1 MTYLPLGEGRLK
13 LLPWKS
19 VCQEV
24 YSCSAHQREACVRLP
39 PARSQP
45 NMLRILCHHHG
56 SRTSGQKI
64 EIVDVVT
71 RSSHHGMVP
80 VPYQN
85 CVAIVDLEYRA
96 PRTVGA
102 IKVLEGK

>member
-19 VCQEV
+19 VGQEV
-24 YSCSAHQREACVRLP
+24 YSCSAHQREACVRLLP
-39 PARSQP
+39 DRSQP
-45 NMLRILCHHHG
+45 NMLRILGHHHG
-56 SRTSGQKI
+56 SRSAGQEI

-71 RSSHHGMVP
+71 WSSDHGMIP
-80 VPYQN
+80 VTYQN

-102 IKVLEGK
+102 IKV